1 MMKRRGG
8 QAVRQTARTE
18 QRILDI
24 AWGTEHE
31 SIVRPPMRPRTM
43 DQVRMYR
50 KPHAKNITHT
60 FRRNG
65 KVRIV

>member
-1 MMKRRGG
+1 MSMDRRAG
-8 QAVRQTARTE
+8 QKE
-18 QRILDI
+18 KQRILDA

-60 FRRNG
+60 FKRNG